1 MHDTTAT
8 AAGERF
14 VGLMS
19 GTSMDGV
26 DAALVRLPEAGAP
39 VLEAFQTAAYPDSLA
54 GRLRAVNGDTPLAAV
69 LALDAELAG
78 VYARSVR
85 ALLAEAGAGA
95 AAMHAIGCHGQTV
108 WHAPA
113 AEPPVTCQ
121 LGDPSRLAEAT
132 GITVVADFRQ
142 RDMAAGGEAAP
153 LAPLFHAALFAA
165 PEPRAVLNLGG
176 IANLTLLGAGG
187 TLEGGF
193 DCGPANTLLDAWAR
207 RHLGTAMDE
216 DGRWA
221 ASGRVDKALLARLLA
236 DPYFQ
241 RPPPRST
248 GPEHF
253 NLAWL
258 EPALAGD
265 EAPADVQATLAELT
279 ARSVADAVSVAAPA
293 AQAVLVCGGGAMNP
307 DLLARLARALPRHP
321 VSTTASAGIPPEA
334 VEAIGFAWLAR
345 EAVASRPVD
354 LRRVTGSR
362 HPVRLGGI
370 YPA

>member
-1 MHDTTAT
+1 MPGAT
-8 AAGERF
+8 RA

-26 DAALVRLPEAGAP
+26 DAALVRLADGAP
-39 VLEAFQTAAYPDSLA
+39 PRLEAFLAEPYPETLA
-54 GRLRAVNGDTPLAAV
+54 DRLRAVDAGTPLAEV
-69 LALDAELAG
+69 LALDAELAAVFAG
-78 VYARSVR
+78 AVG
-85 ALLAEAGAGA
+85 ALLASAGCKA
-95 AAMHAIGCHGQTV
+95 AEVDVIGCHGQTV
-108 WHAPA
+108 WHAPNA
-113 AEPPVTCQ
+113 TPPVTCQ

-132 GITVVADFRQ
+132 GCTVVADFRQ

-153 LAPLFHAALFAA
+153 LAPLFHAALFGGDA
-165 PEPRAVLNLGG
+165 PRAVLNLGG
-176 IANLTLLGAGG
+176 IGNLTVLGAGARVRQ
-187 TLEGGF
+187 GF

-207 RHLGTAMDE
+207 RHLGRPMDE
-216 DGRWA
+216 DGHWA
-221 ASGRVDKALLARLLA
+221 AAGRVDEALLARLLA

-253 NLAWL
+253 NLGWL
-258 EPALAGD
+258 EHHLAGG

-279 ARSVADAVSVAAPA
+279 ARSVADAVNQWAPEA
-293 AQAVLVCGGGAMNP
+293 GEVLVCGGGANNGELMR
-307 DLLARLARALPRHP
+307 RLAAALPGCR
-321 VSTTASAGIPPEA
+321 VASTASAGVPPEA
-334 VEAIGFAWLAR
+334 VEAVGFAWLAGETLAGR
-345 EAVASRPVD
+345 AVD

>member
-1 MHDTTAT
+1 M
-8 AAGERF
+8 AAEGPRF

-26 DAALVRLPEAGAP
+26 DAALVRLPEAGTPA
-39 VLEAFQTAAYPDSLA
+39 LDAFRTNPYPPALAA
-54 GRLRAVNGDTPLAAV
+54 RLRAVTGDTPLATT

-78 VYARSVR
+78 VYAAAVQ
-85 ALLAEAGAGA
+85 ALLAEAGVGA
-95 AAMHAIGCHGQTV
+95 EAVRALGCHGQTV

-132 GITVVADFRQ
+132 GITVVAGFRQ

-165 PEPRAVLNLGG
+165 PAPRAVLNLGG
-176 IANLTLLGAGG
+176 IANLTLLGAEGV
-187 TLEGGF
+187 LEGGF

-207 RHLGTAMDE
+207 RHLGTPMDQ

-221 ASGRVDKALLARLLA
+221 ASGEVNEALLARLLA
-236 DPYFQ
+236 DPYFE

-258 EPALAGD
+258 EQALQGG
-265 EAPADVQATLAELT
+265 EAAADVQATLAELT
-279 ARSVADAVSVAAPA
+279 ARSVADAVARFAPKA
-293 AQAVLVCGGGAMNP
+293 RELLVCGGGALNP
-307 DLLARLARALPRHP
+307 DLMKRLTRALPRHH
-321 VSTTASAGIPPEA
+321 VASTADAGVPPEA
-334 VEAIGFAWLAR
+334 VEAVGFAWLAR
-345 EAVASRPVD
+345 ETLAGRPVD

>member
-1 MHDTTAT
+1 M
-8 AAGERF
+8 AGGRRC

-26 DAALVRLPEAGAP
+26 DAALVRLPPDAAP
-39 VLEAFQTAAYPDSLA
+39 VLEHFLDRPYPAALA
-54 GRLRAVNGDTPLAAV
+54 ARLRRVDAQAPLGEA

-78 VYARSVR
+78 VYAEAVS
-85 ALLAEAGAGA
+85 ALLAEAGTPATEVA
-95 AAMHAIGCHGQTV
+95 AIGCHGQTV

-113 AEPPVTCQ
+113 AQPPVTCQ

-132 GITVVADFRQ
+132 GIRVVADFRQ

-153 LAPLFHAALFAA
+153 LAPIFHAALFGADA
-165 PEPRAVLNLGG
+165 PRGVLNLGG
-176 IANLTLLGAGG
+176 IGNLTVLGAGG

-193 DCGPANTLLDAWAR
+193 DTGPANTLLDAWAR
-207 RHLGTAMDE
+207 RQLGRDRDE

-221 ASGRVDKALLARLLA
+221 ASGQVDDALLARLLA
-236 DPYFQ
+236 DPYFR

-253 NLAWL
+253 NLDWVAA
-258 EPALAGD
+258 ALRGGED
-265 EAPADVQATLAELT
+265 PADVQATLTELT
-279 ARSVADAVSVAAPA
+279 ARSVAEAVEEWAPA
-293 AQAVLVCGGGAMNP
+293 VRELLVCGGGAHNGELMR
-307 DLLARLARALPRHP
+307 RLAAALPGHR
-321 VSTTASAGIPPEA
+321 VGSTTSAGVPPEA
-334 VEAIGFAWLAR
+334 VEAVGFAWLAGESLEGR
-345 EAVASRPVD
+345 AVD

-362 HPVRLGGI
+362 HPVMLGGI